1 MVQMTQNIFKKVPVS
16 EKKFLF
22 REIAHD
28 KLQINVK
35 GDDDSFF
42 NLIAV
47 QTEKDVDLLCH
58 HTSNSQLFEKNQ
70 SVMVNFAFKDERY
83 FFRTEL
89 SFSTGW
95 AHLKIDVDL
104 FQLQRRANA
113 RIDLPKKYDGVFR
126 LTKHG
131 AQKFFL
137 DSKILDVSA
146 GGLKIAFPHELPALQ
161 VGDKVQGSMRLG
173 IRRPIDFDLEVRF
186 ASLKD
191 GIQIAGMQFLNV
203 DTRMESRLLS
213 MMVDLQREIFIKFS
227 SED

>member
-1 MVQMTQNIFKKVPVS
+1 MAQMTQNVFKKVPVS

-47 QTEKDVDLLCH
+47 QTEKDTDLLCH
-58 HTSNSQLFEKNQ
+58 HTSNSQAFEKNQ

-83 FFRTEL
+83 FFRTDL
-89 SFSTGW
+89 SFSAGW
-95 AHLKIDVDL
+95 AHLKIDGDL

-113 RIDLPKKYDGVFR
+113 RIELPRKYDGIFR

-146 GGLKIAFPHELPALQ
+146 GGLRIAFPHEIPALK
-161 VGDKVQGSMRLG
+161 VGDVVQGAMRLG
-173 IRRPIDFDLEVRF
+173 IRRPIDFDLEVRYV
-186 ASLKD
+186 STKE

-203 DTRMESRLLS
+203 DTRLESRLLS
-213 MMVDLQREIFIKFS
+213 MMVDLQREIFIKYP

>member
-1 MVQMTQNIFKKVPVS
+1 MAQMTQNIFKKVPVS

-227 SED
+227 SDE